1 MSAGQPVLQQGSQ
14 VVLGK
19 SPQVN
24 AGTVQTRVRPVSGT
38 QASRQTIQVVPGT
51 AIRAVPNVTIDASG
65 RSQVSVSST
74 LASALTGSIKVAQS
88 ATSTQQ
94 AFLSQ
99 VCFANTMQ
107 KLHFTSAN
115 MAGKFTVFLF
125 VL

>member
-1 MSAGQPVLQQGSQ
+1 MQQGSQ

-24 AGTVQTRVRPVSGT
+24 TSAVQTRVIPVSGS

-88 ATSTQQ
+88 TSNQQ
-94 AFLSQ
+94 AFISQ
-99 VCFANTMQ
+99 VFYLKITCIHILIFC
-107 KLHFTSAN
+107 
-115 MAGKFTVFLF
+115 
-125 VL
+125 